1 MQSGAERPRGVC
13 LCTRPIMTEEQL
25 LLRLR
30 NGDRQAFELIY
41 REYAPR
47 LRAYCLNITKSQ
59 EDTQD
64 LVQEAFAV
72 LWEKRDT
79 VHTGV
84 AAFLFATLKNQ
95 LISLFRRRL
104 HEPQYEDYVE
114 YVNDIRL
121 STFREPMLYDEY
133 RQTISQIINGLSE
146 QQRTVFVLHRLQGLS
161 HKQIAAQLQLSEQT
175 TRNLLSLALKEI
187 RQQLQNWIPK

>member
-1 MQSGAERPRGVC
+1 
-13 LCTRPIMTEEQL
+13 MTEEQIL
-25 LLRLR
+25 TRLR
-30 NGDRQAFELIY
+30 AGDRQAFELIY

-47 LRAYCLNITKSQ
+47 LNAYCLNITKSA
-59 EDTQD
+59 EDAQD

-79 VHTGV
+79 VHTGI
-84 AAFLFATLKNQ
+84 ASFLFAIVKNQ
-95 LISLFRRRL
+95 LISVFRRRI

-133 RQTISQIINGLSE
+133 RRAISDILRSLPE

-161 HKQIAAQLQLSEQT
+161 HKQIAEQLHLSEQT
-175 TRNLLSLALKEI
+175 TRNLLSLSLKEI
-187 RQQLQNWIPK
+187 RQQLQNRIQP

>member
-1 MQSGAERPRGVC
+1 
-13 LCTRPIMTEEQL
+13 MTEEQL
-25 LLRLR
+25 LIRLR
-30 NGDRQAFELIY
+30 TGDRQAFELIY

-47 LRAYCLNITKSQ
+47 LHAYCLNITKSA
-59 EDTQD
+59 EDAQD

-79 VHTGV
+79 VHTGI
-84 AAFLFATLKNQ
+84 ASFLFAIVKNQ
-95 LISLFRRRL
+95 LITIFRRRI

-121 STFREPMLYDEY
+121 STFCEPMLYDEY
-133 RQTISQIINGLSE
+133 RRAISDILRSLPD
-146 QQRTVFVLHRLQGLS
+146 QQRIVFVLHRLQGLS
-161 HKQIAAQLQLSEQT
+161 HKQISAQLHLSEQT

-187 RQQLQNWIPK
+187 RQQLQKRIQQ